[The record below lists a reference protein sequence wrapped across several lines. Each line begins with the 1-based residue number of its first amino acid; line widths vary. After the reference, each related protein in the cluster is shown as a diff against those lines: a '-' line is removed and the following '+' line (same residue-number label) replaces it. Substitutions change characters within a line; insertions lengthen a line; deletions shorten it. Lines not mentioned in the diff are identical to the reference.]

1 MFVSLTKNINK
12 KLSKLLIITSSH
24 YQSLRKFRQ
33 FCFFPHNILKKIK
46 LSGEVTCLE
55 IFRTIWIFDKIRILQ
70 GIKKK
75 YPKIKKIKNFY
86 L

>member
-33 FCFFPHNILKKIK
+33 FCFFPHNNLNKKLNFLEMSLVWKYSERYGFSIK
-46 LSGEVTCLE
+46 FE
-55 IFRTIWIFDKIRILQ
+55 
-70 GIKKK
+70 
-75 YPKIKKIKNFY
+75 FY
-86 L
+86 KE